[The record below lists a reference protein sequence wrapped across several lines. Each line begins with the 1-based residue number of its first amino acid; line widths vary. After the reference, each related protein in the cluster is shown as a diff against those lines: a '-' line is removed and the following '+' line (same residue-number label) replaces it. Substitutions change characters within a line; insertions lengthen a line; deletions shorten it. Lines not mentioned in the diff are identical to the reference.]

1 MGKSKKLRKKT
12 STETI
17 KNMVTNDNL
26 NISNDNIEVQKTLV
40 KESNK
45 SALKKRI
52 KLLVPILMILVIL
65 GGVVFFMMGGNDTK
79 VYKFKKN
86 YVLCNGSHSYK
97 VFAGDSV
104 KVIRGNQ
111 IVLNNDTI
119 CVPNDKLDIFIDNN
133 DYEKDSYV
141 IKNKNGSGRIFTYT
155 KEMFASKKQLIDIS
169 TKDNDK
175 FHAVEGE
182 LFEICKNKD
191 EKNGRPYL
199 ALGNHILWPNFAV
212 PELIDTVLLTK
223 HKPLKPQKLVIFGD
237 TLVGRFEYNES
248 VGSIGIFSENGEKEI
263 GYVKADGKDFKIF
276 IGKQDPV
283 CYRLC
288 AKGHVSSLVLPAE
301 AELIEVSSLKKESS
315 NFSLVIISIIAIIEF
330 LGIIAILF
338 KLNKRKKEQKITEN
352 AAEGLAETDDRNENL
367 EKQIQEKQDLIKSY
381 KEKLIELEDCNGSIH
396 DEVSS
401 VNNFENQ
408 YLIYGK
414 KPNSEEEKENWIKQL
429 LEFPEYENEEFIK
442 QIRLNKENMAE
453 PAFKQY
459 VLGDF
464 DKLHTQWEQLLQ
476 NKDKDGVEKSNTI
489 SLMKEKITL
498 EEANLEILQKKQ
510 KDLQGEINT
519 ETIESLQALL
529 KEKDNMIEELNTFKQ
544 NAEKKIQDA
553 NTKVESELEKIN
565 EQAQEKNNQANN
577 RAEQAIQESK
587 DTEER
592 VTKEFEN
599 QIGELKTANEC
610 KNQEIQ
616 TLTDDLTS
624 TRSNLESTTIEL
636 QSANETISAKDKAL
650 ERFNKSITD
659 IAPAKKYADS
669 LEKLLVIGDKV
680 EQSAIS
686 LGQDNNI
693 DDYLINKYIA
703 RYRLTLSSINMQMF
717 ITDVLNATKAQFA
730 YKSQMLASFDQRDK
744 ETFHESM
751 KLYFYDAYLKKY
763 IDALVVLNETMV
775 GMQYLAEGATTDDV
789 KPFEHYRK
797 EINAILNELEIE
809 MLTVKIMDLCTD
821 NLMLTVIPKELEF
834 DCPKNSICQINN
846 CIVYLKG
853 ASKPNEKIQVIVK
866 K

>member
-1 MGKSKKLRKKT
+1 MRKRKNIRKKT
-12 STETI
+12 STETM

-26 NISNDNIEVQKTLV
+26 NISNDNVNSHEKLV
-40 KESNK
+40 KETDK
-45 SALKKRI
+45 SITKSRI
-52 KLLVPILMILVIL
+52 RLFVSTLVILVIL
-65 GGVVFFMMGGNDTK
+65 GGIVFFMMGGNDTK

-97 VFAGDSV
+97 VFAGDCV

-111 IVLNNDTI
+111 IMLNNDTI

-133 DYEKDSYV
+133 DYKKDSYL

-155 KEMFASKKQLIDIS
+155 KDMFASKKQLIDIS

-191 EKNGRPYL
+191 EKNDRPYL

-212 PELIDTVLLTK
+212 QEPKDTVLLTK
-223 HKPLKPQKLVIFGD
+223 HEPLKPQKLVIFGD
-237 TLVGRFEYNES
+237 TLVGRFGYNES

-283 CYRLC
+283 CYRLR
-288 AKGHVSSLVLPAE
+288 AKGHVSSLVLPTE

-408 YLIYGK
+408 YLKYGK
-414 KPNSEEEKENWIKQL
+414 KPNSEEEKESWIKQL

-442 QIRLNKENMAE
+442 QIRHNMEYMAE

-464 DKLHTQWEQLLQ
+464 DKLHTQWEQLLH
-476 NKDKDGVEKSNTI
+476 NKDKAGVEKSNTI

-498 EEANLEILQKKQ
+498 EEENLEILQKKQ
-510 KDLQGEINT
+510 NDLQGEINT

-553 NTKVESELEKIN
+553 NTKVESEIEKIN
-565 EQAQEKNNQANN
+565 EQAQEKINQANI

-587 DTEER
+587 NTEER

-599 QIGELKTANEC
+599 QIGELKTANES

-616 TLTDDLTS
+616 TLTDELTS

-636 QSANETISAKDKAL
+636 QSANETIFAKDKAL

-703 RYRLTLSSINMQMF
+703 RYRLTFSSINMQMF

-730 YKSQMLASFDQRDK
+730 YKSQMLASIDQRDK
-744 ETFHESM
+744 EVFHESI

-775 GMQYLAEGATTDDV
+775 GMRYLAEGATTDDV
-789 KPFEHYRK
+789 KPFEQYRK

-809 MLTVKIMDLCTD
+809 MYSVKIMDLCTD
-821 NLMLTVIPKELEF
+821 NLMLTVIPKELDFE
-834 DCPKNSICQINN
+834 CPKNSICQINN

-853 ASKPNEKIQVIVK
+853 SNRSNEKIQVIVK

>member
-1 MGKSKKLRKKT
+1 MGKSKKSRKKT

-26 NISNDNIEVQKTLV
+26 NISNDNIEVQETLV

-45 SALKKRI
+45 SAKKNRI
-52 KLLVPILMILVIL
+52 KLLASILMILVIL
-65 GGVVFFMMGGNDTK
+65 GGVAFFMMRGNDTK

-86 YVLCNGSHSYK
+86 YVLSNGSHSYK

-104 KVIRGNQ
+104 KVFRGNQ

-119 CVPNDKLDIFIDNN
+119 CVPDDKLDIFIDNN
-133 DYEKDSYV
+133 DYEKDSCV
-141 IKNKNGSGRIFTYT
+141 VKNKNGNGRIFTYT
-155 KEMFASKKQLIDIS
+155 KDMLASKKQLIDIT
-169 TKDNDK
+169 TKDSVK

-182 LFEICKNKD
+182 LFELCKNKD
-191 EKNGRPYL
+191 EKNDRPYL

-212 PELIDTVLLTK
+212 QEPKDTVLLTK
-223 HKPLKPQKLVIFGD
+223 HEPLKPQKLVIFGD
-237 TLVGRFEYNES
+237 TLVGRFGYNES

-263 GYVKADGKDFKIF
+263 GNVKADGKDFKIF

-283 CYRLC
+283 CYRLR
-288 AKGHVSSLVLPAE
+288 AKGHVSSLVLPTE

-352 AAEGLAETDDRNENL
+352 GAEGLAETDDRNEKL
-367 EKQIQEKQDLIKSY
+367 EQQIQEKQDLIKSY

-442 QIRLNKENMAE
+442 QIRHNMENMAE

-464 DKLHTQWEQLLQ
+464 DKLHTQWEQLLH
-476 NKDKDGVEKSNTI
+476 DKAGVEKSNTI

-498 EEANLEILQKKQ
+498 EEVNLEILQKKQ
-510 KDLQGEINT
+510 NDLQGEINT

-565 EQAQEKNNQANN
+565 EQAQEKINQANN

-587 DTEER
+587 DIEER

-599 QIGELKTANEC
+599 QIGELKTANES

-616 TLTDDLTS
+616 TLTDELTS
-624 TRSNLESTTIEL
+624 IRSNLESTTIEL
-636 QSANETISAKDKAL
+636 QSANETIFAKDKAL

-703 RYRLTLSSINMQMF
+703 RYRLTLSSINMQLF
-717 ITDVLNATKAQFA
+717 VTDVLNATKAQFV

-775 GMQYLAEGATTDDV
+775 GMQYLAEGVTTDDV

-821 NLMLTVIPKELEF
+821 NLMLTVIPKELDFE
-834 DCPKNSICQINN
+834 CPKNSICQINN
-846 CIVYLKG
+846 CIVYLK
-853 ASKPNEKIQVIVK
+853 SSNKPNEKIQVIVK

>member
-1 MGKSKKLRKKT
+1 MGKSKKSRKKT

-26 NISNDNIEVQKTLV
+26 NISNDNIEVQETLV

-45 SALKKRI
+45 SAKKNRI
-52 KLLVPILMILVIL
+52 KLLASILMILVIL
-65 GGVVFFMMGGNDTK
+65 GGVAFFMMRGNDTK

-86 YVLCNGSHSYK
+86 YVLSNGSHSYK

-104 KVIRGNQ
+104 KVFRGNQ

-119 CVPNDKLDIFIDNN
+119 CVPDDKLDIFIDNN
-133 DYEKDSYV
+133 DYEKDSCV
-141 IKNKNGSGRIFTYT
+141 VKNKNGNGRIFTYT
-155 KEMFASKKQLIDIS
+155 KDMLASKKQLIDIT
-169 TKDNDK
+169 TKDSVK

-182 LFEICKNKD
+182 LFELCKNKD
-191 EKNGRPYL
+191 EKNDRPYL

-212 PELIDTVLLTK
+212 QEPKDTVLLTK
-223 HKPLKPQKLVIFGD
+223 HEPLKPQKLVIFGD
-237 TLVGRFEYNES
+237 TLVGRFGYNES

-263 GYVKADGKDFKIF
+263 GNVKADGKDFKIF

-283 CYRLC
+283 CYRLR
-288 AKGHVSSLVLPAE
+288 AKGHVSSLVLPTE

-338 KLNKRKKEQKITEN
+338 KLNKRKKEQKITEKG
-352 AAEGLAETDDRNENL
+352 AEGLAETDDRNEKL
-367 EKQIQEKQDLIKSY
+367 EQQIQKKQDLIKSY

-442 QIRLNKENMAE
+442 QIRHNMENMAE

-464 DKLHTQWEQLLQ
+464 DKLHTQWEQLLH
-476 NKDKDGVEKSNTI
+476 DKAGVEKSNTI

-498 EEANLEILQKKQ
+498 EEVNLEILQKKQ
-510 KDLQGEINT
+510 NDLQGEINT

-565 EQAQEKNNQANN
+565 EQAQEKINQANN

-587 DTEER
+587 DIEER

-599 QIGELKTANEC
+599 QIGELKTANES

-616 TLTDDLTS
+616 TLTDELTS
-624 TRSNLESTTIEL
+624 IRSNLESTTIEL
-636 QSANETISAKDKAL
+636 QSANETIFAKDKAL

-703 RYRLTLSSINMQMF
+703 RYRLTLSSINMQLF
-717 ITDVLNATKAQFA
+717 VTDVLNATKAQFV

-821 NLMLTVIPKELEF
+821 NLMLTVIPKELDFE
-834 DCPKNSICQINN
+834 CPKNSICQINN
-846 CIVYLKG
+846 CIVYLK
-853 ASKPNEKIQVIVK
+853 SSNKPNEKIQVIVK

>member
-1 MGKSKKLRKKT
+1 MGKSKKSRKKT

-26 NISNDNIEVQKTLV
+26 NISNDNIEVQETLV

-45 SALKKRI
+45 SAKKNRI
-52 KLLVPILMILVIL
+52 KLLASILMILVIL
-65 GGVVFFMMGGNDTK
+65 GGVAFFMMRGNDTK

-86 YVLCNGSHSYK
+86 YVLSNGSHSYK

-104 KVIRGNQ
+104 KVFRGNQ

-119 CVPNDKLDIFIDNN
+119 CVPDDKLDIFIDNN
-133 DYEKDSYV
+133 DYEKDSCV
-141 IKNKNGSGRIFTYT
+141 VKNKNGNGCIFTYT
-155 KEMFASKKQLIDIS
+155 KDMLASKKQLIDIT
-169 TKDNDK
+169 TKDSVK

-182 LFEICKNKD
+182 LFELCKNKD
-191 EKNGRPYL
+191 EKNDRPYL

-212 PELIDTVLLTK
+212 QEPKDTVLLTK
-223 HKPLKPQKLVIFGD
+223 HEPLKPQKLVIFGD
-237 TLVGRFEYNES
+237 TLVGRFGYNES

-263 GYVKADGKDFKIF
+263 GNVKADGKDFKIF

-283 CYRLC
+283 CYRLR
-288 AKGHVSSLVLPAE
+288 AKGHVSSLVLPTE

-338 KLNKRKKEQKITEN
+338 KLNKRKKEQKITEKG
-352 AAEGLAETDDRNENL
+352 AEGLAETDDRNEKL
-367 EKQIQEKQDLIKSY
+367 EQQIQEKQDLIKSY

-442 QIRLNKENMAE
+442 QIRHNMENMAE

-464 DKLHTQWEQLLQ
+464 DKLHTQWEQLLH
-476 NKDKDGVEKSNTI
+476 DKAGVEKSNTI

-498 EEANLEILQKKQ
+498 EEVNLEILQKKQ
-510 KDLQGEINT
+510 NDLQGEINT

-565 EQAQEKNNQANN
+565 EQAQEKINQANN

-587 DTEER
+587 DIEER

-599 QIGELKTANEC
+599 QIGELKTANES

-616 TLTDDLTS
+616 TLTDELTS
-624 TRSNLESTTIEL
+624 IRSNLESTTIEL
-636 QSANETISAKDKAL
+636 QSANETIFAKDKAL

-703 RYRLTLSSINMQMF
+703 RYRLTLSSINMQLF
-717 ITDVLNATKAQFA
+717 VTDVLNATKAQFV

-821 NLMLTVIPKELEF
+821 NLMLTVIPKELDFE
-834 DCPKNSICQINN
+834 CPKNSICQINN
-846 CIVYLKG
+846 CIVYLK
-853 ASKPNEKIQVIVK
+853 SSNKPNEKIQVIVK

>member
-1 MGKSKKLRKKT
+1 MGKSKKSRKKT

-26 NISNDNIEVQKTLV
+26 DISNDNIEVQKTLV

-45 SALKKRI
+45 SAKKKRI
-52 KLLVPILMILVIL
+52 KLLASILMILVIL
-65 GGVVFFMMGGNDTK
+65 GGVAFFMMRGNDTK

-86 YVLCNGSHSYK
+86 YVLSNGSHSYK

-104 KVIRGNQ
+104 KVFSGNQ

-119 CVPNDKLDIFIDNN
+119 CVPDDKLDIFIDNN
-133 DYEKDSYV
+133 DYEKDSCV
-141 IKNKNGSGRIFTYT
+141 VKNKNGNGRIFTYT
-155 KEMFASKKQLIDIS
+155 KDMLASKKQLIDIT
-169 TKDNDK
+169 TKDSVK
-175 FHAVEGE
+175 FQAVEGE

-191 EKNGRPYL
+191 EKHDRPYL
-199 ALGNHILWPNFAV
+199 VLGNHVLWPNFAV
-212 PELIDTVLLTK
+212 PAHQDTVLLTK
-223 HKPLKPQKLVIFGD
+223 HEPVTPQKFIIFGD
-237 TLVGRFEYNES
+237 TLVGRFENNKS
-248 VGSIGIFSENGEKEI
+248 IGSIGIFSENGEKKI
-263 GYVKADGKDFKIF
+263 DYVKADGKEFKIF
-276 IGKQDPV
+276 IGKQDSV
-283 CYRLC
+283 CYCLR
-288 AKGHVSSLVLPAE
+288 AKGHVSSLVLPIE
-301 AELIEVSSLKKESS
+301 AELIEVSSFKKESS
-315 NFSLVIISIIAIIEF
+315 NFSLVIITIIAIIEF

-338 KLNKRKKEQKITEN
+338 KLNKRKNEQKITEN
-352 AAEGLAETDDRNENL
+352 AADGLAETEDRTEKL
-367 EKQIQEKQDLIKSY
+367 EKQIQEKPDLIKSN

-442 QIRLNKENMAE
+442 QIRHNKENMAE
-453 PAFKQY
+453 PAFKHY

-476 NKDKDGVEKSNTI
+476 NKDKAGVEKSNII
-489 SLMKEKITL
+489 SQETGKITL
-498 EEANLEILQKKQ
+498 EEVNFEILQKKQ
-510 KDLQGEINT
+510 NDLQEGTNT
-519 ETIESLQALL
+519 ETIDSLQALL
-529 KEKDNMIEELNTFKQ
+529 EEKDNMIEELNTFKQ

-553 NTKVESELEKIN
+553 NTKVESELKKIN
-565 EQAQEKNNQANN
+565 EQAQEKINQANN

-592 VTKEFEN
+592 VIKKFEN
-599 QIGELKTANEC
+599 QIGELKTANES

-616 TLTDDLTS
+616 TLTDDLTT
-624 TRSNLESTTIEL
+624 TRFNLESTTIEL
-636 QSANETISAKDKAL
+636 QSANETIVAKDKAL

-659 IAPAKKYADS
+659 IAPAKEYADS
-669 LEKLLVIGDKV
+669 LEKLLVIGEKV

-703 RYRLTLSSINMQMF
+703 RYRLTLSSIDMQMF

-775 GMQYLAEGATTDDV
+775 GMQYLAEGATTDDA

-809 MLTVKIMDLCTD
+809 MLTVKIMDSCAD

>member
-1 MGKSKKLRKKT
+1 M
-12 STETI
+12 
-17 KNMVTNDNL
+17 
-26 NISNDNIEVQKTLV
+26 
-40 KESNK
+40 
-45 SALKKRI
+45 
-52 KLLVPILMILVIL
+52 
-65 GGVVFFMMGGNDTK
+65 
-79 VYKFKKN
+79 
-86 YVLCNGSHSYK
+86 
-97 VFAGDSV
+97 
-104 KVIRGNQ
+104 
-111 IVLNNDTI
+111 
-119 CVPNDKLDIFIDNN
+119 
-133 DYEKDSYV
+133 
-141 IKNKNGSGRIFTYT
+141 
-155 KEMFASKKQLIDIS
+155 
-169 TKDNDK
+169 
-175 FHAVEGE
+175 
-182 LFEICKNKD
+182 
-191 EKNGRPYL
+191 
-199 ALGNHILWPNFAV
+199 
-212 PELIDTVLLTK
+212 
-223 HKPLKPQKLVIFGD
+223 
-237 TLVGRFEYNES
+237 
-248 VGSIGIFSENGEKEI
+248 
-263 GYVKADGKDFKIF
+263 
-276 IGKQDPV
+276 
-283 CYRLC
+283 
-288 AKGHVSSLVLPAE
+288 
-301 AELIEVSSLKKESS
+301 
-315 NFSLVIISIIAIIEF
+315 
-330 LGIIAILF
+330 
-338 KLNKRKKEQKITEN
+338 
-352 AAEGLAETDDRNENL
+352 
-367 EKQIQEKQDLIKSY
+367 
-381 KEKLIELEDCNGSIH
+381 
-396 DEVSS
+396 
-401 VNNFENQ
+401 
-408 YLIYGK
+408 IYGK

-442 QIRLNKENMAE
+442 QIRHNKENMAE

-464 DKLHTQWEQLLQ
+464 DQLHTQWDQLLQ
-476 NKDKDGVEKSNTI
+476 NKDKAGVEKSNTI
-489 SLMKEKITL
+489 SLETEKITL
-498 EEANLEILQKKQ
+498 EEVNFEILQKKQ
-510 KDLQGEINT
+510 NDFQEGTNT

-529 KEKDNMIEELNTFKQ
+529 EEKDNMIEELNTFKK

-553 NTKVESELEKIN
+553 NMKVESELKKIN
-565 EQAQEKNNQANN
+565 EQAQEKINQANN

-599 QIGELKTANEC
+599 QIGELKTANES

-616 TLTDDLTS
+616 TLTDDLTT

-636 QSANETISAKDKAL
+636 QSANETIVAKDNAL

-659 IAPAKKYADS
+659 IAPAKEYADS

-744 ETFHESM
+744 ETFHESI

-775 GMQYLAEGATTDDV
+775 GMQYLAEGATTDDA

-809 MLTVKIMDLCTD
+809 ILTVKIMDSCED